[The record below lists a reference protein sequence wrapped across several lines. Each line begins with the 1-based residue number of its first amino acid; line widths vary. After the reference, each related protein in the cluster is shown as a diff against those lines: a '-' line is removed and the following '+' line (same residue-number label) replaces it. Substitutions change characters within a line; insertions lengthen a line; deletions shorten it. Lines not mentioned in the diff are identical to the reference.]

1 MLTGWTFTP
10 ERMDRGRGGAINDRV
25 VSGYTTSPPV
35 TITMRVLPALV
46 TTLVLL
52 APAIGGPIS
61 SARDANSQ
69 CATTCTASSK
79 FQYARGTTYEFDYL
93 AETSTSMED
102 ASEDTARLSISATA
116 LVHVISD
123 CDMVLQ
129 LRDVSVK
136 ESDPNSKSMRSAP
149 DSSRAAAL
157 LQRQPLRFSF
167 QDGVVEELCLS
178 GEEELWALNV
188 KRGVLSAF
196 QNSMSRLDSDETVT
210 EVDVAGRCPSQYQ
223 VEDKGWYST
232 TVKRSKNLLA
242 CTGRHDYQTAVTA
255 TPYHVE
261 SPVQSLPLMKSSH
274 ECQQTVNQHGIL
286 SSATCTEIH
295 QFRPFSRE
303 ASGAVTKVSQSLQYK
318 TESRSPIRVQPVSQ
332 RVSLMFEHANKEEIT
347 RKAQQEAE
355 EVLRQLCRDTQTDI
369 RPDTPRLFSSL
380 VSTMRRVDTS
390 GLKALYAQLEQN
402 TLCANNIRTM
412 KFFVDALPMAGT
424 EGSVTMMTQ
433 MLMSNDITGLE
444 ADMWLTSLA
453 LIQEPS
459 IVMLEQVKSVLTSKT
474 LGQKALLP
482 VSTMVNN
489 FCQRQPQCSTEP
501 SVQAIMTSFED
512 VIGSFCYVNKKNMDQ
527 VLMGLRAIGNA
538 GHVSSSASVLNKCL
552 KRSKNPMEIRV
563 SAAQAFR
570 RLPCDADRSTVTFI
584 MEDSQ
589 EDSELRIASYLALM
603 TCPDDVTLQRVQLLL
618 ESEQDQQMGS
628 FVWSH
633 LTNLQETSSPH
644 KQAVRQLLTNV
655 QLPASFDLGH
665 LQFSR
670 NYEGS
675 AFLKRLNSGAT
686 AESNLVWSS
695 SSSLPRSLAANL
707 TVDLFGRSL
716 NLMDFGLRA
725 EGLEYLLETMLGP
738 YGYFG
743 QSGKDKKGDRQLDE
757 VKGSLYLRMLGNEV
771 TFQRFQGLD
780 SFSSATS
787 FNLLDFLIK
796 LSKDHHVS
804 MTHSTEFLDTE
815 LTVPTSCG
823 WPLTLTVK
831 GTASMDLKASG
842 KVDLRKVSATPRSL
856 QIDGEIRPSGAIR
869 ISGQMAVDGHVSRAA
884 LHVTGTMH
892 SSSAL
897 TARVNLD
904 RGRVLSVELDVPEEK
919 MDILDISSE
928 FSIVHNKV
936 EKKQKMITENRQTVK
951 LCTGQAASR
960 IIGLELCGELQYPNA
975 SARAS
980 GPYFPLTGPTSVSV
994 ALYKRDSHSGY
1005 KLLAKR
1011 VENKKK
1017 TMAQLSFNTPGS
1029 KVDRSLTFD
1038 LILNH
1043 EDKQLQ
1049 VSAASPWKKAEF
1061 KGAITNTNKLVGVT
1075 GSFVTDDVNVYAL
1088 TTEVKMD
1095 QSKNGVTYTPLLEI
1109 RRPDM
1114 DSVALTGMVS
1124 VETKSASVLL
1134 TLNGVTA
1141 QPWTLKSALTNTKK
1155 EVSLTGS
1162 IAKGDKLQYSLRVGS
1177 QMSIANSKKSV
1188 KIQVNPFLSVKSP
1201 KRELVSFSGSALY
1214 AQDKVFKADF
1224 IFSLLRYK
1232 PLTAQM
1238 TVTKSA
1244 RKNAV
1249 RYISKV
1255 NLKSAVVSSSV
1266 SGMVDVKKGRLI
1278 NSRVTVSYSLPRMSL
1293 REKLVFLAKISDRS
1307 TKAYNKYTVR
1317 SSVDSKSFPDYNTA
1331 IKLNLDH
1338 KKKLSSAELEVRY
1351 GQNPK
1356 DKTKQVSVSATVA
1369 RKIKNLRNVDLS
1381 YKMSVEAPQ
1390 QALDVQLRGK
1400 HVHNPSNLDS
1410 NVVLTCGKGRD
1421 WSGGLSLKDKSNK
1434 LTKLSGELA
1443 LKAPGSSFSLKSD
1456 LTQAS
1461 KKVWQHGVDVT
1472 AGGSKHS
1479 LKTVYRSQGGSAH
1492 ELSSTAD
1499 LAGLQ
1504 PVTVTGQ
1511 ANLDL
1516 HDLQLTTSVRHGETI
1531 YGVSGTHKLAKS
1543 RNGKWSLEV
1552 TVPSRQ
1558 VTVNANAGKV
1568 KGNYEGSVAVAWDAN
1583 NDKNAKVVLE
1593 GLVGG
1598 KSSKDLSSYKGRVSL
1613 STPLEGYSTVFA
1625 SLGLDSSSSQHQLST
1640 KLVLGHKKKVITS
1653 SLTVATPF
1661 TLRDID
1667 LAFKAETPFR
1677 RYGSMGVS
1685 LTHKLNSSLSTK
1697 LTVSLQKDQC
1707 QVSLTAA
1714 NRGTDRSRDLEAQL
1728 NLQSSLRRSSLKSL
1742 SVSATHKDD
1751 GRRYGNQVEV
1761 KVNNQA
1767 YSYLMNMKVD
1777 TGSNT
1782 GDLTLT
1788 WPKEQLKTT
1797 WSHSHSPRD
1806 LHTSLTSGWAA
1817 SQRVQLDVTGSVAPG
1832 SLSGSLALTTPWT
1845 AARDWRA
1852 QVATQYGAGK
1862 VHSSA
1867 SVKND
1872 NRDAFT
1878 HNLILT
1884 ADVSK
1889 ADMDFS
1895 LTSPW
1900 TAPINSKVNAKY
1912 ESFPMSMNAEF
1923 SWEPRKKVTAEGS
1936 LVANNW
1942 DDLDISM
1949 RVTTPVRAMR
1959 TVAAQVSS
1967 RVEGSEVISQVNMDL
1982 GMRKNVILTTH
1993 LQRDAS
1999 GVRVKLTTP
2008 WDDLRVLDT
2017 GVDMN
2022 VQSAAGNV
2030 KVDFKAVPLIGQYEA
2045 TATWN
2050 AEDDLNARL
2059 RLDTPRDDFPY
2070 LQIVVTSKDK
2080 RSVRQSRVEL
2090 EYSPRQTYS
2099 LESTYSFDLPV
2110 VLDINVATPL
2120 KGYESMSAAFR
2131 HNLRDTA
2138 MDASVQVIYT
2148 NDQTVKATAMMDWSR
2163 GLDSS
2168 LTVTTPFSGW
2178 EKSSATLRHKGDLN
2192 DFNSLAD
2199 VRLGGQGVTGSLKF
2213 LNKMKTDAQLT
2224 VSTPWAGWEKI
2235 EATISRKGDLR
2246 NLRGT
2251 ASLACSEQKM
2261 EANVMT
2267 KWNSRKAR
2275 LVASLT
2281 TPFSQDLKLH
2291 VEQNAALQ
2299 TEASLSYGRQYSLD
2313 TASSLTINSREISA
2327 STNIKYR
2334 AGGPHRLL
2342 TASVAKVGSLQ
2353 DLALTA
2359 SASLDN
2365 QQVSLTAEL
2374 HTLQDVKA
2382 ALALTT
2388 PFSQF
2393 ERMGASF
2400 SHTGDLSRMTA
2411 EANIEYM
2418 TDRNINGQVELT
2430 FPSLDQISFRG
2441 TLTSPLGGLERS
2453 AVFLSHTRGAK
2464 MCTGSFS
2471 LDSTLGDFGGL
2482 DASYQKTG
2490 HSNNMKAEAHVT
2502 YNSQSLLDAGLS
2514 HKLTS
2519 SRLLSSLRVTI
2530 PVLPELNLDVNHHG
2544 DLRRF
2549 TTKASASA
2557 GGDKVSSSTQW
2568 SLSDDSLDLT
2578 QTLGSVLE
2586 SQANSATIALSR
2598 VGPLNDLLLQLSGN
2612 LNANKAKVIAKLATV
2627 RDISASLE
2635 VESPVEGYHQMGA
2648 SFQKTGDSTDLSV
2661 TAAANLERHKIEAVS
2676 KFTQEKDIKGSID
2689 ITTPFPGYQQMGGAF
2704 SYDGENA
2711 MISGNMQTE
2720 KIEAT
2725 GRLVNVIT
2733 TEGDVGIT
2741 TPFKGYSQMG
2751 AAFSYDGENAM
2762 ISGNLENTKIEATGR
2777 LVNAI
2782 TTEGNIGITT
2792 PFKGYSQMGA
2802 AFSYDGENAMIFGN
2816 LENTKIEATGRL
2828 VNADTTE
2835 GNVGITTPFKGYS
2848 QMGAAFSYDGENAM
2862 ISGNLENTK
2871 IEATGRLVNADTTEG
2886 NVGITTPFEGYRQ
2899 MGAAFNFGG
2908 ENAKISGNLQNDKI
2922 EATGRFVNADI
2933 TEGNVGITTPFEGYR
2948 QMEAAFSYNGQNAKV
2963 STNLENSKVEATG
2976 RYVNADTIEGDVGIT
2991 TPFEGYRQMGAAFR
3005 CDGEN
3010 AKISGNL
3017 EKEKIEATSRFV
3029 NGDMLEGSVGVTTP
3043 FEGYRQ
3049 LGASFHSG
3057 STSVT
3062 ASAHLQ
3068 KAQVQATA
3076 RYDATED
3083 LMGSLEVTTP
3093 FAGYSQLGGQFRITG
3108 DAPAVTVVTSA
3119 RVESRQVELT
3129 AKLSQGQDLS
3139 GSVDLT
3145 TPFRRFSSM
3154 GASFGLTGDLPALQ
3168 RGGEVTALL
3177 KAYLLQDQLT
3187 ATAALNSAQGLAGT
3201 LTINTPVQ
3209 GFRQVGASFKHTGSA
3224 NNFQTEGQ
3232 VVYKD
3237 GQDIS
3242 GKLSFYKYRLESV
3255 ESSAELRTPFTN
3267 WEMTR
3272 VTYKHAGNTNEM
3284 ECNAKLECSRGQ
3296 EHSADLKVDL
3306 RGDQKVQLTVKT
3318 PYEGFRLTD
3327 LTHSLSRS
3335 DSGAQW
3341 TGTVTY
3347 GSAQQASSQLTLS
3360 YPDDRFSSR
3369 FDLQTPFTSD
3379 LTATFDYQGVP
3390 TDFTRKQT
3398 LKYGDQFQYADEVQF
3413 QINQSPLLALKEV
3426 VTYSYGDVSRSHS
3439 FSLRSEGP
3447 LSDVTV
3453 VARGEMDG
3461 QVMAVDGAFKN
3472 DLGRMEGNLN
3482 LHTPFQGFRDVGG
3495 SFQHMGEVG
3504 SAFSSEAKVQYTDG
3518 QELTG
3523 KLDFVRA
3530 SWRRLEVTAELTTP
3544 FQDWTQTRTEYRHNA
3559 DSDGFTCYAGADYLG
3574 DQQLTGDLR
3583 VTSSPNPEV
3592 TLTLKTPWTDWEQL
3606 SATGAYSNDGW
3617 GKTEVSSKLD
3627 LGQGHVYTAQS
3638 SLSSSDDSGTSINA
3652 RLTTPHADWHSVEAR
3667 VSHKGG
3673 VADFQSSAYL
3683 STPLLDAVSAS
3694 ASLRYSS
3701 ATDLTAAA
3709 SLDTPFDGLK
3719 DWKMEMVNG
3728 ERGSQKTSHVILSW
3742 SGDQEMVMDGTWRHD
3757 NSWYERHLHTD
3768 ISMTSPF
3775 QALRSTNW
3783 VLEHHATQ
3791 GTYEQKL
3798 SGSLNGDKLADLELS
3813 TLTGDLGQVTL
3824 TLAEPYAMQYA
3835 LTCSSE
3841 GAELSLDWDRND
3853 PNSNLRLT
3861 SRFTDSS
3868 DFNGL
3873 QHDLDLKITHP
3884 SRTVG
3889 AKYSLQSSSLTTTSQ
3904 GELYWGRGSNRRV
3917 FYTLDLNDLSRLSST
3932 SYEGKVKVGA
3942 WSRAVQ
3948 VSGAVTHSP
3957 LSHQMDATLHWDA
3970 DRDDNKQVTLK
3981 TRWTSGDKNKADLTL
3996 SLPSINQEV
4005 RVQSE
4010 VAVNQ
4015 GRTLLDSTTA
4025 LTYSPDSSKV
4035 LTFTSTLKDTTGAW
4049 ESSGSNYTLHL
4060 SLTHPHTDLDLSMT
4074 SHLGASEDRYSAAV
4088 DTWYLTSGR
4097 QRKNMALRGEI
4108 DQLRRQLTMEMVSPV
4123 KKVVMKGEVKSV
4135 DPYSL
4140 SLTNRYDDDDVIQA
4154 DVTLDTNTRSF
4165 SFRTNYDLDHPEHSL
4180 NIKAFYVNDTAIKA
4194 EVYRDHVTNVIT
4206 DALLAFRLNT
4216 STLLHSRLHWRP
4228 SSLSDL
4234 QAYSVAKLSAYASRS
4249 KQSMQLVNEAVR
4261 EELAAR
4267 YSRSAAAVAQ
4277 DLAPWMDLVHTEMQE
4292 VASQLQTLRR
4302 QLTRVYRRHPMLQ
4315 DMGSAAALRYRELMA
4330 YVAEVSDSYQQQT
4343 EALSQQ
4349 MKEAVQAMTQLP
4361 VGEYYQQSA
4370 QALVT
4375 AFEELIDR
4383 GLKQLT
4389 QKVVSLDSYLLAARH
4404 GSIRLSNAMTEA
4416 VHNVTHHPYVLYL
4429 HNSMDLTPYLQAA
4442 SNKINSLRMPEKYI
4456 SAIYDASARVNEVMS
4471 DVMNMETMKRIKEAS
4486 NGIYQEGVRARDYW
4500 QAEENLHKHLA
4511 SIATLLEEIVEEELQ
4526 EYTRHF
4532 RFLQKSHVTVWDP
4545 EHAEIQAEI
4554 HLPLAMETFDSVPDV
4569 TPLVTQYNNVMKKV
4583 PDMDT
4588 VQYFYDHYV
4597 PQSAWWADNSTEQGQ
4612 LMEELDEYTPSP
4624 RKTRLLEKKMN
4635 FKGRKSVRAM

>member
-1 MLTGWTFTP
+1 MT
-10 ERMDRGRGGAINDRV
+10 
-25 VSGYTTSPPV
+25 SGFSSLPGPV
-35 TITMRVLPALV
+35 N
-46 TTLVLL
+46 
-52 APAIGGPIS
+52 
-61 SARDANSQ
+61 SARNDGNSQ
-69 CATTCTASSK
+69 CATRCIAFSK

-136 ESDPNSKSMRSAP
+136 ESDPNSQSMRSAP
-149 DSSRAAAL
+149 DSSSAAAL

-167 QDGVVEELCLS
+167 QDGVVEELCPS
-178 GEEELWALNV
+178 VEETLWALNV

-232 TVKRSKNLLA
+232 TVKRSKDLLA
-242 CTGRHDYQTAVTA
+242 CTGRYDYQTAVTA

-286 SSATCTEIH
+286 SSATCTELH

-318 TESRSPIRVQPVSQ
+318 TESRSPIRVQSVSQ

-380 VSTMRRVDTS
+380 VSAMRRVDTS
-390 GLKALYAQLEQN
+390 GLKALFAQLEQS

-412 KFFVDALPMAGT
+412 KFFMDALPMAGT
-424 EGSVTMMTQ
+424 EASVTMMTQ
-433 MLMSNDITGLE
+433 MLMSNDVTGLE

-459 IVMLEQVKSVLTSKT
+459 SAMLEQVKSVLTSKT

-489 FCQRQPQCSTEP
+489 FCLRQPQCSTEP

-512 VIGSFCYVNKKNMDQ
+512 VIGSSCYVNKKNMDQ

-538 GHVSSSASVLNKCL
+538 GHVSSSASVLNTCL

-618 ESEQDQQMGS
+618 ESEQDQQVGS

-655 QLPASFDLGH
+655 QLPASFDLGR

-675 AFLKRLNSGAT
+675 AFLKRLNSGAA

-743 QSGKDKKGDRQLDE
+743 QSGKDKGDRQLDE

-919 MDILDISSE
+919 IDILDISSE

-960 IIGLELCGELQYPNA
+960 ITGLELCGELQYPNA

-1029 KVDRSLTFD
+1029 NVDRSLTFD

-1124 VETKSASVLL
+1124 LETKSASVLL

-1162 IAKGDKLQYSLRVGS
+1162 IAKGDKPQYSLRVGS
-1177 QMSIANSKKSV
+1177 QMSIANSKKSG
-1188 KIQVNPFLSVKSP
+1188 KIQVNPFLSVKSS

-1214 AQDKVFKADF
+1214 AQDKVLKADF

-1238 TVTKSA
+1238 MVTKSA

-1249 RYISKV
+1249 SYISKV

-1266 SGMVDVKKGRLI
+1266 SGMVNVKKGRLI

-1317 SSVDSKSFPDYNTA
+1317 SSMDSKSFPDYNTA

-1351 GQNPK
+1351 GKNSK

-1461 KKVWQHGVDVT
+1461 KKVWQHSVDVT

-1531 YGVSGTHKLAKS
+1531 YSVSGTHKLAKS

-1552 TVPSRQ
+1552 TVPSRR

-1568 KGNYEGSVAVAWDAN
+1568 KGNYKGSVAVAWDAD

-1598 KSSKDLSSYKGRVSL
+1598 KSSKDLSSYTGRVSL
-1613 STPLEGYSTVFA
+1613 STPLEGYNTVVA

-1677 RYGSMGVS
+1677 GYGSMGLS

-1728 NLQSSLRRSSLKSL
+1728 NLQSSLHRSSLKSL

-1817 SQRVQLDVTGSVAPG
+1817 NQRVQLDVTGSVVPG

-1867 SVKND
+1867 SVKNN

-1895 LTSPW
+1895 MTSPW
-1900 TAPINSKVNAKY
+1900 TAPISSKVNAKY

-2008 WDDLRVLDT
+2008 WDDLRILDT

-2070 LQIVVTSKDK
+2070 LQIVVSSKDK
-2080 RSVRQSRVEL
+2080 RRVRQSRVEL

-2178 EKSSATLRHKGDLN
+2178 EKSSATLRHEGDLN

-2199 VRLGGQGVTGSLKF
+2199 VTLGGQGVTGSLKF

-2235 EATISRKGDLR
+2235 EATISRKGDLS

-2267 KWNSRKAR
+2267 KWTSRKAR

-2291 VEQNAALQ
+2291 VDNAALQ

-2313 TASSLTINSREISA
+2313 TASSLTVNSREVSA

-2334 AGGPHRLL
+2334 AGGPRRLL
-2342 TASVAKVGSLQ
+2342 IASVAKVGSLQ

-2411 EANIEYM
+2411 EGNIEYM

-2453 AVFLSHTRGAK
+2453 AVSLSHTRGAK
-2464 MCTGSFS
+2464 MFTGSFS
-2471 LDSTLGDFGGL
+2471 LDSTLGDFGAL

-2502 YNSQSLLDAGLS
+2502 YNSQSLLDTGLS

-2519 SRLLSSLRVTI
+2519 SRLLSSLRVTT

-2586 SQANSATIALSR
+2586 GQANSATIALSR
-2598 VGPLNDLLLQLSGN
+2598 AGPLNDLSLQLSGN
-2612 LNANKAKVIAKLATV
+2612 LNANKAKVTAKLATV
-2627 RDISASLE
+2627 RDISAYLE
-2635 VESPVEGYHQMGA
+2635 VESPVEGYRQMGA

-2661 TAAANLERHKIEAVS
+2661 TAAANLERQKIEAVS

-2711 MISGNMQTE
+2711 VVSGNMQNE

-2725 GRLVNVIT
+2725 GR
-2733 TEGDVGIT
+2733 
-2741 TPFKGYSQMG
+2741 Y
-2751 AAFSYDGENAM
+2751 
-2762 ISGNLENTKIEATGR
+2762 
-2777 LVNAI
+2777 
-2782 TTEGNIGITT
+2782 
-2792 PFKGYSQMGA
+2792 
-2802 AFSYDGENAMIFGN
+2802 
-2816 LENTKIEATGRL
+2816 
-2828 VNADTTE
+2828 VNADT
-2835 GNVGITTPFKGYS
+2835 I
-2848 QMGAAFSYDGENAM
+2848 
-2862 ISGNLENTK
+2862 
-2871 IEATGRLVNADTTEG
+2871 
-2886 NVGITTPFEGYRQ
+2886 
-2899 MGAAFNFGG
+2899 
-2908 ENAKISGNLQNDKI
+2908 
-2922 EATGRFVNADI
+2922 
-2933 TEGNVGITTPFEGYR
+2933 EGNVGITTPFEGYR
-2948 QMEAAFSYNGQNAKV
+2948 QMEAAF
-2963 STNLENSKVEATG
+2963 
-2976 RYVNADTIEGDVGIT
+2976 
-2991 TPFEGYRQMGAAFR
+2991 R

-3017 EKEKIEATSRFV
+3017 EKEKMEATSRFV

-3068 KAQVQATA
+3068 KSQVQATA
-3076 RYDATED
+3076 RYDATD
-3083 LMGSLEVTTP
+3083 VLTGSLEVTTP
-3093 FAGYSQLGGQFRITG
+3093 FAGYTQLGGQFRITG

-3145 TPFRRFSSM
+3145 TPFRHFSSM

-3187 ATAALNSAQGLAGT
+3187 ATAALSSAQGLAGT

-3209 GFRQVGASFKHTGSA
+3209 GFRQVGASFKHTGGF

-3242 GKLSFYKYRLESV
+3242 GKVSYYKYRLERL

-3272 VTYKHAGNTNEM
+3272 VTYKHAGNTNKM
-3284 ECNAKLECSRGQ
+3284 ECNAKLEYSRGH

-3413 QINQSPLLALKEV
+3413 QINRSPLLALKEV

-3530 SWRRLEVTAELTTP
+3530 SWRRLGVTAELTTP
-3544 FQDWTQTRTEYRHNA
+3544 FQDWTQTRAEYRHNA

-3574 DQQLTGDLR
+3574 DQRLTGDLR

-3638 SLSSSDDSGTSINA
+3638 SLTSSDDSGTSINA

-3694 ASLRYSS
+3694 ASLHYSS

-3757 NSWYERHLHTD
+3757 NSWYERHMHTD
-3768 ISMTSPF
+3768 ISITSPF

-3791 GTYEQKL
+3791 GKYEQKL

-3835 LTCSSE
+3835 LSRSSE

-3861 SRFTDSS
+3861 SHFTDSS
-3868 DFNGL
+3868 DSNGL

-3889 AKYSLQSSSLTTTSQ
+3889 AKYSLQSSSVTTTSQ

-3917 FYTLDLNDLSRLSST
+3917 FYTLDLNDLSRRSRS
-3932 SYEGKVKVGA
+3932 SYEGKVKVGV

-3957 LSHQMDATLHWDA
+3957 LSRQMDATLHWDA

-4005 RVQSE
+4005 RVKSE

-4015 GRTLLDSTTA
+4015 GSTLLDSTTA

-4035 LTFTSTLKDTTGAW
+4035 LTFTTTLKDTTGAW

-4074 SHLGASEDRYSAAV
+4074 SHLGASEDRYSAAI
-4088 DTWYLTSGR
+4088 DTWYLTSGH

-4140 SLTNRYDDDDVIQA
+4140 SLTNRYDDDDVIQT

-4194 EVYRDHVTNVIT
+4194 EVYRDHVTDVIT

-4228 SSLSDL
+4228 SSLRDL
-4234 QAYSVAKLSAYASRS
+4234 QAYSVAKLSAYAFSS

-4330 YVAEVSDSYQQQT
+4330 YVGEMSDSYQQQT

-4375 AFEELIDR
+4375 AFEGLVDR

-4389 QKVVSLDSYLLAARH
+4389 QKVVSLDSYLLAARQR
-4404 GSIRLSNAMTEA
+4404 SIRLSNAMTEA

-4429 HNSMDLTPYLQAA
+4429 HNSMDVTPYLQAA
-4442 SNKINSLRMPEKYI
+4442 SNKINSLRMPEKYT

-4486 NGIYQEGVRARDYW
+4486 NSIYQEGVWARDYW

-4545 EHAEIQAEI
+4545 EHGEIQAEI
-4554 HLPLAMETFDSVPDV
+4554 HLPLSMETFDSVPDV

-4612 LMEELDEYTPSP
+4612 LMEELKVDVLGEADPGDHP
-4624 RKTRLLEKKMN
+4624 RLLPRCPPPGQEQDVPHEKP
-4635 FKGRKSVRAM
+4635 SE